1 MAFQSM
7 IKKIFYNVGVNK
19 YNIKLRELIN
29 IQDYINYEGNDYD
42 YNESNLKRRAKK
54 ICEKIV
60 EKGSLGYINIYCSI
74 DYINNEINITKG
86 AYKYEALL
94 MLYENAGELYSNLK
108 NKFISFHIIEI
119 KNDFIKEAI
128 LAFSKKYYCYTKNP
142 TVSRRPYF
150 NENMLIDLFSYI
162 MKKYN
167 IKTTAALLDKVE
179 EFNTKTKERV
189 KQIKHLKLDDK
200 VKRLNDDFN
209 TNCSILHKAIDKHE
223 SKDKL
228 TIFIY
233 KMNDL
238 KRLI

>member
-1 MAFQSM
+1 MAFQTM
-7 IKKIFYNVGVNK
+7 VKKIFINVGENK
-19 YNIKLRELIN
+19 YNIRLRELIN
-29 IQDYINYEGNDYD
+29 IQDYINSEENDYD

-54 ICEKIV
+54 LCEKIV
-60 EKGSLGYINIYCSI
+60 EKGRLGYIKIYCSI
-74 DYINNEINITKG
+74 DYINDEINITKG

-94 MLYENAGELYSNLK
+94 MLYENSGELYSKIK

-119 KNDFIKEAI
+119 KNDYIKEAI
-128 LAFSKKYYCYTKNP
+128 SKFTKKYHCYTKNP
-142 TVSRRPYF
+142 TVSRRPYY

-162 MKKYN
+162 VKKYN

-189 KQIKHLKLDDK
+189 KQIKNLKLDDQ
-200 VKRLNDDFN
+200 VKRLNEVFN

-223 SKDKL
+223 SKNKL
-228 TIFIY
+228 TIFLY
-233 KMNDL
+233 KMYDL